1 MTDRRAW
8 EAAETGAWQAERTL
22 HQGRRSEVVLVGDGR
37 GASAVLKRLRDARA
51 DPADVARLRREF
63 ELAQRLDPAFVLR
76 PRALIEHDRRPALL
90 LPDLGAETLRH
101 RLQRGTLDNDELI
114 QLALDL
120 VEALQHL
127 HGQGLIHRNLG
138 PGQILLLPGAG
149 RDPGRTLI
157 ADLGLAA
164 EIERERPLVQRAELI
179 EASLATL
186 APELTGRMSRDVD
199 YRADFYSLGATLL
212 EALTGAPPFNI
223 DDPARAVHAHL
234 ALAAPMATTRNHQVF
249 APLAQVVAHCLH
261 KEPEGRY
268 QSHQALRHDLQLCQ
282 AALQQGRGLP
292 GFEPGQ
298 GDAAVR
304 FQPSGRLYGRETAQA
319 QLGESFET
327 AALGD
332 IDGAGLVAVSG
343 FSGIGKT
350 ALVLA
355 AQRSLLAQRGH
366 FAAAKFNQYGQDR
379 PYGPLLQLLQQR
391 AAQVLAQGQAHQAI
405 WRERLRERLGA
416 NAALLAQAL
425 PEMEPLLT
433 LDAPLMPVG
442 PAEAENRFLRS
453 VSQGFAA
460 LAREGEPQT
469 LFLDDWQWAD
479 RASRRL
485 LRECLHDATLRHTL
499 IVLAYR
505 DNEIP
510 PGHPIAQELAELRQQ
525 LGERFVPLR
534 VGPLGLDDTRR
545 LIADSLHR
553 DAQAP
558 DAGLDELARLC
569 QTRTAGNPFFL
580 RRLLEDLV
588 RRGLIHYDA
597 ATQRWDHALERIA
610 ATRTADNVVALML
623 QQLERLPDA
632 TRQALSVAALLGAGF
647 ALDSL
652 ATALDV
658 APDALA
664 NDLLPA
670 LQAQLLVPASA
681 LYRYAPQ
688 LQGHASEAVRYAFAH
703 DRVQEAALQRIP
715 ADQRPAL
722 QLRIGRLLRDGHLA
736 AHPAQ
741 PLPYT
746 VLHHLNAS
754 RLLLIDEPDGVS
766 HAAEREA
773 LAIFNALASRHAMDA
788 AAFEPAA
795 DYAELAL
802 ELAPCSA
809 DRGAWLHHAA
819 RMAYLAGRPARMDA
833 LLDSAL
839 ADAENNAQRAR
850 LLEVRMEAFYAQG
863 RLAETVDLGLEL
875 FLLLGAELPRASGA
889 DAMARVMQLLA
900 ELQQEIAAIGL
911 DELAERA
918 PMRDEQRLL
927 LISIAAKMTAA
938 AYIVRPALLPLLTLF
953 QVRLMVDHGHVP
965 QALSAYSVLGLMCAE
980 FLGDYR
986 FAHDLGRMSTALVQR
1001 HGWMQV
1007 FAHAGFSF
1015 HAFLSHWVQG
1025 LRVSMDGLMQT
1036 HRNGLEFGNLRHAGL
1051 GLYVHD
1057 AHAFL
1062 VGTPLRL
1069 LEEQLVTH
1077 GQRLRA
1083 MRQPVAADYEDALLA
1098 LVRALQQRRLPDEGF
1113 EGLDALAR
1121 TYGERQDQTGLMFLH
1136 GWQAVLHFV
1145 ADRPEPALRLAKEA
1159 RALFAAGRGM
1169 HAQSLLL
1176 FIAGW
1181 AAQRVALAGGP
1192 RDQALEDD
1200 ALQRLQRWVDAGP
1213 GHLQDR
1219 VSLLRAQ
1226 QAMLAGAP
1234 DVEIERLL
1242 DRALES
1248 AQGPHGT
1255 PLDAAAVLRAQ
1266 VDWWRERE
1274 PLRADQARLRLQ
1286 QAWRAWGVTALAGDV
1301 ALAESEDALAIGSGE
1316 APHGLAGDHGDRGEI
1331 RADAADLSTLT
1342 KAVQA
1347 ISSQPDLPRLLR
1359 RLLEV
1364 VAENAGAQRAAI
1376 VLASGPTGA
1385 SRWVL
1390 QAEASLGEL
1399 PKLHL
1404 IEQIPLER
1412 AGQQLPLV
1420 LMGRVLRD
1428 GRRELIVDARGLA
1441 TMEDYFQRQTAPP
1454 RSVLALPLLKQ
1465 GQTVGALY
1473 LENAVAAGVFTE
1485 ARVSFLELL
1494 CANVVNAVDNARLVA
1509 ELQELNAS
1517 LERRVAQRT
1526 RELADSEERLRA
1538 VLDHAPIPMVVTRER
1553 DALIVYANGPSG
1565 LIVGRPLDDLVG
1577 KPAISFYRDP
1587 GDRERMQAK
1596 FKDEGRLQGEEV
1608 CLMAA
1613 DGGERW
1619 MLLSMVPVMYDG
1631 ASSVLSTLVD
1641 FTDRKRLELELQR
1654 LATTDA
1660 LTGAANRRCFL
1671 EHAEAELARSRRY
1684 GLEMSLVMMDVDHFK
1699 RINDT
1704 LGHARGDAALCH
1716 LVQLCA
1722 HIVRKQ
1728 DLLGRL
1734 GGEEFALLLPQT
1746 SLDHATHL
1754 VERLRHHIETSGLDL
1769 QAGSAPTSLT
1779 ASFGVTALR
1788 PEDLRV
1794 EELLGRADQALYRA
1808 KDGGRNRVERQA

>member
-1 MTDRRAW
+1 MTDRRVW
-8 EAAETGAWQAERTL
+8 EAAAAGAWQAERTL
-22 HQGRRSEVVLVGDGR
+22 HQGRRSEVVRVVDGQGDT
-37 GASAVLKRLRDARA
+37 ALLKRLRDARA
-51 DPADVARLRREF
+51 DPAAVARLRREF
-63 ELAQRLDPAFVLR
+63 ELARRLDPALILC
-76 PRALIEHDRRPALL
+76 PQALIEHERRPALV
-90 LPDLGAETLRH
+90 LPDFGGETLRH
-101 RLQRGTLDNDELI
+101 RLTRGTLDNEELLRI
-114 QLALDL
+114 ALDL
-120 VEALQHL
+120 IAGLQHL
-127 HGQGLIHRNLG
+127 HSHGLIHRNLG
-138 PGQILLLPGAG
+138 PGKILLLPGAG
-149 RDPGRTLI
+149 RDAGRVLI

-212 EALTGAPPFNI
+212 EALTGAPPFSI

-234 ALAAPMATTRNHQVF
+234 ALVAPMATARNHEVF

-261 KEPEGRY
+261 KEPEARY
-268 QSHQALRHDLQLCQ
+268 QSHQALRQDLQICL
-282 AALQQGRGLP
+282 AALEQGRGLP
-292 GFEPGQ
+292 GFEPGR

-304 FQPSGRLYGRETAQA
+304 FQPSGRLYGREIAQA
-319 QLGESFET
+319 QIAQAFDD
-327 AALGD
+327 AAQGFPT
-332 IDGAGLVAVSG
+332 GAGLVAVAG

-355 AQRSLLAQRGH
+355 AQRSLLAQREH

-379 PYGPLLQLLQQR
+379 PYGPLLHLLAQR
-391 AAQVLAQGQAHQAI
+391 AAQVLALPSGQQLV
-405 WRERLRERLGA
+405 WRERLHERLGA
-416 NAALLAQAL
+416 NAGLLAQAL
-425 PEMEPLLT
+425 PELAPLLG
-433 LDAPLMPVG
+433 DIAPLVAVG

-485 LRECLHDATLRHTL
+485 LRECLSDATLRHTL
-499 IVLAYR
+499 FVIAYR
-505 DNEIP
+505 DNEVP
-510 PGHPIAQELAELRQQ
+510 PGHPIAQELVELRHQ
-525 LGERFVPLR
+525 LGERFSALR

-545 LIADSLHR
+545 LLADSLHR
-553 DAQAP
+553 DAEAE

-597 ATQRWDHALERIA
+597 AAQRWDHALERIA

-647 ALDSL
+647 GLDSL
-652 ATALDV
+652 AMALD
-658 APDALA
+658 APADQLA
-664 NDLLPA
+664 TDLLPA

-688 LQGHASEAVRYAFAH
+688 LQGQASEAVRYAFAH
-703 DRVQEAALQRIP
+703 DRVQEAALQRIA

-736 AHPAQ
+736 AHPAT
-741 PLPYT
+741 PLPYA
-746 VLHHLNAS
+746 VLHHLNAARMLLREGRDDAERFALADFNAEAS
-754 RLLLIDEPDGVS
+754 RL
-766 HAAEREA
+766 
-773 LAIFNALASRHAMDA
+773 AMDA

-802 ELAPCSA
+802 ELGPRSER
-809 DRGAWLHHAA
+809 RGAWLHHAA

-833 LLDSAL
+833 LLESAL
-839 ADAENNAQRAR
+839 ADAVDNAERAC

-863 RLAETVDLGLEL
+863 RLADTVDLGLEL
-875 FLLLGAELPRASGA
+875 FLLLNAQLPQLTGPN
-889 DAMARVMQLLA
+889 AMADVARLLG
-900 ELQQEIAAIGL
+900 ELQQEVVAIGL
-911 DELAERA
+911 DTLAARE
-918 PMRDEQRLL
+918 PMRDEARLL
-927 LISIAAKMTAA
+927 LMSIAAKMTAA

-986 FAHDLGRMSTALVQR
+986 FAHDIGRMSMALVER

-1007 FAHAGFSF
+1007 LAHAGFSY
-1015 HAFLSHWVQG
+1015 HAFLSHWGDG
-1025 LRVSMDGLMQT
+1025 LRVSMDGLMRT

-1057 AHAFL
+1057 VHAFL
-1062 VGTPLRL
+1062 AGTPLTAL
-1069 LEEQLVTH
+1069 QEQLQTH
-1077 GQRLRA
+1077 AQRLRA

-1098 LVRALQQRRLPDEGF
+1098 LVKSLQRPQLPEQSFKGTETF
-1113 EGLDALAR
+1113 TR
-1121 TYGERQDQTGLMFLH
+1121 TYAERQDQTGLMFLH
-1136 GWQAVLHFV
+1136 GWQALLHFV
-1145 ADRPEPALRLAKEA
+1145 ADRPEPALREALAA
-1159 RALFAAGRGM
+1159 RGLFAAGRGM
-1169 HAQSLLL
+1169 HAQSLFL
-1176 FIAGW
+1176 FIAAW
-1181 AAQRVALAGGP
+1181 ASQRLALSGGT
-1192 RDQALEDD
+1192 RDVALEDD
-1200 ALQRLQRWVDAGP
+1200 ALQRLQRWQDAGP
-1213 GHLQDR
+1213 GHLQER
-1219 VSLLRAQ
+1219 VALLRAQ
-1226 QAMLAGAP
+1226 QAMLAGEA
-1234 DVEIERLL
+1234 DEEVERLL
-1242 DRALES
+1242 ERALE
-1248 AQGPHGT
+1248 AAEGPHGT
-1255 PLDAAAVLRAQ
+1255 ALDTAAVWRAQ
-1266 VDWWRERE
+1266 AEWWQDRE
-1274 PLRADQARLRLQ
+1274 PVRAAHARLHAQ
-1286 QAWRAWGVTALAGDV
+1286 QAWKRWGVIALGGAGVPALPSLAASAFDDSALGALADGHE
-1301 ALAESEDALAIGSGE
+1301 AGSG
-1316 APHGLAGDHGDRGEI
+1316 GDGA
-1331 RADAADLSTLT
+1331 RADVADLSSLT

-1376 VLASGPTGA
+1376 VLASGPAGA

-1390 QAEASLGEL
+1390 QAEATLGDQ

-1404 IEQIPLER
+1404 LEQLPLER
-1412 AGQQLPLV
+1412 AGAQLPLA
-1420 LMGRVLRD
+1420 LMTRVLRD

-1441 TMEDYFQRQTAPP
+1441 TMEDYFQRHTAPP

-1473 LENAVAAGVFTE
+1473 LENAAAAGVFTE

-1517 LERRVAQRT
+1517 LERRVTQRT

-1538 VLDHAPIPMVVTRER
+1538 VLDNAPIPMVVTRER
-1553 DALIVYANGPSG
+1553 DALIVYANGPSAD
-1565 LIVGRPLDDLVG
+1565 IVGRPLDDLVG

-1587 GDRERMQAK
+1587 ADRDRMQQK
-1596 FKDEGRLQGEEV
+1596 FRDEGRLQGEEV
-1608 CLMAA
+1608 CLLAA
-1613 DGGERW
+1613 DGSELW
-1619 MLLSMVPVMYDG
+1619 MLLSMVPVVYDG
-1631 ASSVLSTLVD
+1631 ATSVLSTLVD
-1641 FTDRKRLELELQR
+1641 FTERKRLELELQR

-1684 GLEMSLVMMDVDHFK
+1684 GLQLSLVMMDVDHFK

-1704 LGHARGDAALCH
+1704 LGHARGDAALCR

-1722 HIVRKQ
+1722 QIVRKQ

-1746 SLDHATHL
+1746 SLEDAAHL
-1754 VERLRHHIETSGLDL
+1754 VERLRQHIEVSGLEL
-1769 QAGSAPTSLT
+1769 QAGSPPVALT

-1788 PEDLRV
+1788 VEDLRV

-1808 KDGGRNRVERQA
+1808 KDGGRNRVERQD

>member
-8 EAAETGAWQAERTL
+8 EAADPEAWQAERTI
-22 HQGRRSEVVLVGDGR
+22 HQGQRSEVLQVGDGR
-37 GASAVLKRLRDARA
+37 GGRALLKRLRDARPDA
-51 DPADVARLRREF
+51 AAIARLRREY

-76 PRALIEHDRRPALL
+76 PRALVEHDQRPALL
-90 LPDLGAETLRH
+90 LPELEGETLRQ
-101 RLQRGTLDNDELI
+101 RLRRGTLDNDALI
-114 QLALDL
+114 RIALDL

-138 PGQILLLPGAG
+138 PGQVLLLPGAG
-149 RDPGRTLI
+149 REAGRTLI

-212 EALTGAPPFNI
+212 EALTGAPPFSV

-234 ALAAPMATTRNHQVF
+234 ALAAPMATSRNHQVF

-261 KEPEGRY
+261 KEPESRY
-268 QSHQALRHDLQLCQ
+268 QSHQALRQDLQLCQ
-282 AALQQGRGLP
+282 AALAQGRDLP
-292 GFEPGQ
+292 GFEPGH

-304 FQPSGRLYGRETAQA
+304 FQPSGRLYGRESAQA
-319 QLGESFET
+319 QLGQAFDE
-327 AALGD
+327 AASGLAG
-332 IDGAGLVAVSG
+332 GPGLVAVAG

-379 PYGPLLQLLQQR
+379 PYGPLLHLLQQR
-391 AAQVLAQGQAHQAI
+391 AAQVLSLPAEHQSS
-405 WRERLRERLGA
+405 WRDRLRERLGA

-425 PEMEPLLT
+425 PEIAPLLT
-433 LDAPLMPVG
+433 PDAPLVPVG

-453 VSQGFAA
+453 ISQGFAA

-485 LRECLHDATLRHTL
+485 LRECLNDATLRHTL
-499 IVLAYR
+499 FVIAYR
-505 DNEIP
+505 DNETP
-510 PGHPIAQELAELRQQ
+510 PGHPIAQELTELRQQ
-525 LGERFVPLR
+525 LGERFTPLR

-545 LIADSLHR
+545 LLADSLRR
-553 DAQAP
+553 DP
-558 DAGLDELARLC
+558 EVEDAGLDELARLC

-632 TRQALSVAALLGAGF
+632 TRQALSVAALLGANFG
-647 ALDSL
+647 LDGL

-658 APDALA
+658 PADALA
-664 NDLLPA
+664 TDLLPA

-688 LQGHASEAVRYAFAH
+688 LQGQASEGVRYAFAH
-703 DRVQEAALQRIP
+703 DRVQEAALQRIA

-722 QLRIGRLLRDGHLA
+722 QLRIGRLLRDSHLA
-736 AHPAQ
+736 AHADL

-754 RLLLIDEPDGVS
+754 RLLLCEP
-766 HAAEREA
+766 AQEAERQA
-773 LAIFNALASRHAMDA
+773 LAGFNAQASFQAMDA

-802 ELAPCSA
+802 ELAPLA
-809 DRGAWLHHAA
+809 PQRAAWLHHAA
-819 RMAYLAGRPARMDA
+819 RMAYLAGRPSRMDA
-833 LLDSAL
+833 LLESAL
-839 ADAENNAQRAR
+839 ADAADNAQRAR

-875 FLLLGAELPRASGA
+875 FLLLGAELPRAAGP
-889 DAMARVMQLLA
+889 DPMAQVMELLA
-900 ELQQEIAAIGL
+900 GLQREIAAIGL
-911 DELAERA
+911 DTLAARA

-986 FAHDLGRMSTALVQR
+986 FAHDLGRMSTELVSR

-1007 FAHAGFSF
+1007 YAHAGFSF

-1062 VGTPLRL
+1062 AGMPLPA

-1077 GQRLRA
+1077 GRRLRA

-1098 LVRALQQRRLPDEGF
+1098 LVRTLQQPRLPEDGF
-1113 EGLDALAR
+1113 DGLEAFAR

-1145 ADRPEPALRLAKEA
+1145 ADRPEPALRLALEA
-1159 RALFAAGRGM
+1159 RGLFAAGRGM

-1176 FIAGW
+1176 FIAAW
-1181 AAQRVALAGGP
+1181 AAQRVALAGGA

-1200 ALQRLQRWVDAGP
+1200 ALRRLQRWQDAGP
-1213 GHLQDR
+1213 GHLADR
-1219 VSLLRAQ
+1219 VALLRAQ
-1226 QAMLAGAP
+1226 QAMLAGEP
-1234 DVEIERLL
+1234 DEQIAAAL
-1242 DRALES
+1242 DRALAAAE
-1248 AQGPHGT
+1248 GPQGT
-1255 PLDAAAVLRAQ
+1255 PLDVAAVLRAQ
-1266 VDWWRERE
+1266 VDWWRERD
-1274 PLRADQARLRLQ
+1274 PAQADRARQRLQ
-1286 QAWRAWGVTALAGDV
+1286 LAWKDWGVVALAGE
-1301 ALAESEDALAIGSGE
+1301 ALALAPLSDAPGRSASAATGGT
-1316 APHGLAGDHGDRGEI
+1316 EI

-1376 VLASGPTGA
+1376 VLASGTAGA

-1390 QAEASLGEL
+1390 QAEATLGEQ
-1399 PKLHL
+1399 PRLHL
-1404 IEQIPLER
+1404 LEQLPLER
-1412 AGQQLPLV
+1412 AGAQLPLA
-1420 LMGRVLRD
+1420 LMGRVLGD

-1441 TMEDYFQRQTAPP
+1441 TMEDYFQRHAAPP

-1473 LENAVAAGVFTE
+1473 LENAAAAGVFTE

-1517 LERRVAQRT
+1517 LERRVTQRT

-1553 DALIVYANGPSG
+1553 DALIVYANGPSA
-1565 LIVGRPLDDLVG
+1565 LIAGRTLDELVG

-1587 GDRERMQAK
+1587 GDRERMQLK
-1596 FKDEGRLQGEEV
+1596 FKEEGRLQGEEV
-1608 CLMAA
+1608 CLLAA
-1613 DGGERW
+1613 DGGELW
-1619 MLLSMVPVMYDG
+1619 MLLSMVPVVYDG
-1631 ASSVLSTLVD
+1631 EPSVLSTLVD

-1671 EHAEAELARSRRY
+1671 DHAEAEVARSRRY
-1684 GLEMSLVMMDVDHFK
+1684 GLEMALVMMDVDHFK

-1704 LGHARGDAALCH
+1704 LGHARGDAALCR

-1722 HIVRKQ
+1722 QVVRKQ

-1746 SLDHATHL
+1746 SLEHAMQL
-1754 VERLRHHIETSGLDL
+1754 VERLRHHIETSGMAL
-1769 QAGSAPTSLT
+1769 QPGLPPASLT

-1794 EELLGRADQALYRA
+1794 DELLGRADQALYRA
-1808 KDGGRNRVERQA
+1808 KDGGRNRVEHQA